1 MKYHIFIKSKSRRA
15 FPIICSNKKEYIPW
29 DLIATH
35 EKQALRNHGQNLDTL
50 AERGGLSWSEAYAV
64 LTDTS
69 YPSTEAYVSEE
80 YYMEKVEEIWD
91 NRTIDNLETYKSQ
104 DSGKKEVLMEKL
116 EQRVKTMT
124 TTRTVDSKVV
134 SEKFLYWEDVKS
146 IIEEVMN
153 NE

>member
-1 MKYHIFIKSKSRRA
+1 
-15 FPIICSNKKEYIPW
+15 
-29 DLIATH
+29 
-35 EKQALRNHGQNLDTL
+35 
-50 AERGGLSWSEAYAV
+50 
-64 LTDTS
+64 
-69 YPSTEAYVSEE
+69 
-80 YYMEKVEEIWD
+80 MEKVEEIWD

-146 IIEEVMN
+146 IIVEVMN